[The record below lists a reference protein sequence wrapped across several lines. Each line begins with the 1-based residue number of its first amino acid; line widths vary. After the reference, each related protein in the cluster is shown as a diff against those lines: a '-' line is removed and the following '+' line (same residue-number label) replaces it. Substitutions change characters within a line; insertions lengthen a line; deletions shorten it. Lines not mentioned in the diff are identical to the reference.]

1 MMNESRP
8 LLAYADNR
16 RIAVDNRIRVQ
27 GRSNMTLLPDFF
39 LVDIYNL
46 SGEDEVYVKKAKKF
60 WICDENGLA
69 LCSGSIEGLYRHEE
83 GSNDVLSISVSD
95 GAEFWNGQ
103 TNVTVGSGAY
113 VKDAVKTVLSGVDF
127 GAFNCDDIRMMRG
140 QTFSGR
146 IADIIHV
153 MAITVGARAYITGGV
168 LNFVGKETIPNVKKI
183 YDDDVIIRPNRI
195 EHGMILKT
203 KVRGYA
209 VGNIV
214 EYSNVMYR
222 IIVQTVNVDNLTGN
236 WSTEMTLVEN
246 EEFLRG
252 GMEGGW

>member
-1 MMNESRP
+1 MNESRP
-8 LLAYADNR
+8 LLAYADNQ

-46 SGEDEVYVKKAKKF
+46 SGEDEVYIRKAKKV
-60 WICDENGLA
+60 WVCDENGMT
-69 LCSGSIEGLYRHEE
+69 LCSGSIEGFYRHED
-83 GSNDVLSISVSD
+83 GSNDVLSVSVSD
-95 GAEFWNGQ
+95 GVDFWNGRV
-103 TNVTVGSGAY
+103 NVTVGSGAY
-113 VKDAVKTVLSGVDF
+113 VRDAIKTILSGAEF
-127 GAFNCDDIRMMRG
+127 GLFHCDDFRMMRG

-146 IADIIHV
+146 IADIIHI

-168 LNFVGKETIPNVKKI
+168 LNVVGKETVPNVKKI
-183 YDDDVIIRPNRI
+183 YDDDIIIDPQII

-203 KVRGYA
+203 KVRGYS
-209 VGNIV
+209 VGNVV
-214 EYSNVMYR
+214 EYNRVMYR
-222 IIVQTVNVDNLTGN
+222 IIVQTVNVDNLMGE
-236 WSTEMTLVEN
+236 WSTEMTLIEN